1 MLPLTTGARVS
12 NAYVTY
18 LQERDSPGKLGL
30 IPHGIIDPHGEMIK
44 TPVVID
50 GHALD

>member
-1 MLPLTTGARVS
+1 LLPLTTGERVS

-30 IPHGIIDPHGEMIK
+30 IPHGIIRSPDLMIK
-44 TPVVID
+44 AEALED
-50 GHALD
+50 GRAFY